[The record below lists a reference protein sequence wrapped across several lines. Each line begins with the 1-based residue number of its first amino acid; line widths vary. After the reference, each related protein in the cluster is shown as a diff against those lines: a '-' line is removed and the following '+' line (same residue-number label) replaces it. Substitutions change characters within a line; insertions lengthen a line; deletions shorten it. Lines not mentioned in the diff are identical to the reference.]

1 MNCSEAQRLLYDYLN
16 GELEQSDLSRIESHL
31 KVCSSCLRIFE
42 FERRFQSLLVDR
54 IAEEKA
60 PPELRSAIL
69 DRIDQLEQPRTSFPA
84 SKKRFFFRPALVLA
98 PIGLVVVFLA
108 IVLFTSRG
116 DRSDPVD
123 ILVQNH
129 IRAESLTEGLACN
142 SSDAQFVSSH
152 LERELGFQTSLA
164 AYAASGAI
172 LKGGEVLQICNCKV
186 GLAYF
191 STHEVGISLFIC
203 RQGELTCPE
212 METVSRHNREYHFA
226 TIREFNLLVW
236 EEEGVKF
243 IAISRHRRED
253 LLDFADRRA

>member
-16 GELEQSDLSRIESHL
+16 GELEQLDLSRVESHL
-31 KVCSSCLRIFE
+31 KVCSSCLRTFE
-42 FERRFQSLLVDR
+42 FERRFQSLFVDR
-54 IAEEKA
+54 IPEETA

-69 DRIDQLEQPRTSFPA
+69 DRIDQLEQPRTSFPL
-84 SKKRFFFRPALVLA
+84 SRKRPFFRPALVLA

-108 IVLFTSRG
+108 IVLFTSDANRKE
-116 DRSDPVD
+116 PLD
-123 ILVQNH
+123 ILLQNH
-129 IRAESLTEGLACN
+129 IRAESSTEGLIYS
-142 SSDAQFVSSH
+142 SSDPQSVSSH

-164 AYAASGAI
+164 AYARSGAI

-203 RQGELTCPE
+203 RQGELTCPQ
-212 METVSRHNREYHFA
+212 METVSYRNREYHFA
-226 TIREFNLLVW
+226 SIREFNLLVW
-236 EEEGVKF
+236 EEEGLKF
-243 IAISRHRRED
+243 IAVSRHRREA